1 MEGIIILFAIIALIV
16 NATKKGKKVSRN
28 RPGPMKPPA
37 DRKEAMER
45 EFEDRKYA
53 LEEEDAARTPEAI
66 KRAVDTVRTSDAMKR
81 AREWVNTVMEELD
94 PDVEGG
100 VGQQTGRRAVR
111 AARRK
116 APPKAGEG
124 TKSTEGKPLLPR
136 EGASAPQQIAMQLSE
151 EGKPS
156 ALQAVHA
163 RVREDEKPTVAP
175 HVEAAVPHLVARS
188 AARARGP
195 AVQAAGL
202 RLSRE
207 QLRAAVVMS
216 EILAKPV
223 ALRGRKRVY

>member
-16 NATKKGKKVSRN
+16 NAAKKGKKVSQN
-28 RPGPMKPPA
+28 RPGPEKSPEE
-37 DRKEAMER
+37 RKAELRRKLEARKRER
-45 EFEDRKYA
+45 E
-53 LEEEDAARTPEAI
+53 AAEPANPSETI

-81 AREWVNTVMEELD
+81 AREWVDTVMEELD
-94 PDVEGG
+94 LDVEDGE
-100 VGQQTGRRAVR
+100 GQQAGHDP
-111 AARRK
+111 AARPQ

-136 EGASAPQQIAMQLSE
+136 EGASAPRQIAMQLSG
-151 EGKPS
+151 EGKPG
-156 ALQAVHA
+156 ALHAAHA

-175 HVEAAVPHLVARS
+175 HVEAAAPHLVARS

>member
-16 NATKKGKKVSRN
+16 NAAKKGKKVSQI
-28 RPGPMKPPA
+28 RPGPMSRPV
-37 DRKEAMER
+37 DRKEEMDR
-45 EFEDRKYA
+45 EFEDRKRA
-53 LEEEDAARTPEAI
+53 LEEEDTARTPEAI

-81 AREWVNTVMEELD
+81 AREWVDTVMEELD
-94 PDVEGG
+94 LDVEDGE
-100 VGQQTGRRAVR
+100 GQQAGHDP
-111 AARRK
+111 AARPQ

-136 EGASAPQQIAMQLSE
+136 EGASAPRQIAMQLSG
-151 EGKPS
+151 EGKPG
-156 ALQAVHA
+156 ALHAAHA

-175 HVEAAVPHLVARS
+175 HVEAAAPHLVARS
-188 AARARGP
+188 AARASGP

>member
-16 NATKKGKKVSRN
+16 NAAKKGKKVSQN
-28 RPGPMKPPA
+28 RPGPMSRPV

-45 EFEDRKYA
+45 EFEDRKRA

-81 AREWVNTVMEELD
+81 AREWVDTVMEELD
-94 PDVEGG
+94 LDVEDGE
-100 VGQQTGRRAVR
+100 GQQAGHDP
-111 AARRK
+111 AARPQ

-124 TKSTEGKPLLPR
+124 TKSTEGKP
-136 EGASAPQQIAMQLSE
+136 GALHAA
-151 EGKPS
+151 
-156 ALQAVHA
+156 HA

-175 HVEAAVPHLVARS
+175 HVEAAAPHLVARS
-188 AARARGP
+188 AARASGP

-202 RLSRE
+202 CLSRE

>member
-16 NATKKGKKVSRN
+16 NAAKKGKKVSQN
-28 RPGPMKPPA
+28 RPGPEKSPEE
-37 DRKEAMER
+37 RKAELRRKLEARKRER
-45 EFEDRKYA
+45 E
-53 LEEEDAARTPEAI
+53 AAEPANPSEAI
-66 KRAVDTVRTSDAMKR
+66 KRAVDTMRTSDAMKR
-81 AREWVNTVMEELD
+81 AREWVDTVMEELD
-94 PDVEGG
+94 LDVEDGE
-100 VGQQTGRRAVR
+100 GQQAGHDP
-111 AARRK
+111 AARPQ

-175 HVEAAVPHLVARS
+175 HVEADVPHLVARS

>member
-16 NATKKGKKVSRN
+16 NAAKKGKKVSQN

-45 EFEDRKYA
+45 EFEDRKRA
-53 LEEEDAARTPEAI
+53 LEEEDTARTPEAI

-81 AREWVNTVMEELD
+81 AREWVDTVMEELD
-94 PDVEGG
+94 LDVEDGE
-100 VGQQTGRRAVR
+100 GQQAGHDP
-111 AARRK
+111 AARPQ

-136 EGASAPQQIAMQLSE
+136 EGASAPRQIAMQLSG
-151 EGKPS
+151 EGKPGTLH
-156 ALQAVHA
+156 AAHA

-175 HVEAAVPHLVARS
+175 HVEAAAPHLVARS
-188 AARARGP
+188 AARASGP